1 MRKVNPWNWFTKKRG
16 PGYPRTIFIN
26 EPLPDDYYDKKGR
39 VLKNKSF
46 CSNQNITSKYTIIT
60 FVPRNLLEQFRR
72 VANIFFLFIAILQ
85 FFPKFSTISPG
96 LVILPL
102 IVVLAITMLKDG
114 YEDIKRHQSDHKV
127 NHSVVHVLGG
137 GGYVN
142 PNPTKPKSKTF
153 VRGIP
158 LPHRRSKK
166 KAAAEKEARK
176 SLNLDPERAAS
187 PPPRMSHEEIRRV
200 QSHVSNWDDDPEAGD
215 SPKELGW
222 QRTIWE
228 DVKVG
233 DIVKIY
239 DNEQIPAGK
248 SPCTGRPGPA
258 RRSAPEVNCLLT
270 SFQTLSFARPLRR
283 KMFVSSKRR
292 TSTER
297 RTSSPAMQSPVL
309 RSWTMS
315 NPRRRRTSTSTW
327 MRPRSTCTV

>member
-1 MRKVNPWNWFTKKRG
+1 MPGSTSGAPLVARRRQRRRARGEGSIYYKLITQPLDMLNPWNWINKKRG
-16 PGYPRTIFIN
+16 PGHPRTIYIN

-39 VLKNKSF
+39 VLKSKLF
-46 CSNQNITSKYTIIT
+46 PSNQNITSKYTIIT

-72 VANIFFLFIAILQ
+72 VANVFFLAIAILQ

-142 PNPTKPKSKTF
+142 PNPTKPKAKTF

-158 LPHRRSKK
+158 LPSRKSKK
-166 KAAAEKEARK
+166 ARDREARK
-176 SLNLDPERAAS
+176 SLNLDPDRS
-187 PPPRMSHEEIRRV
+187 GTPQLRMSHDEMRRV

-215 SPKELGW
+215 TSKELGW

-239 DNEQIPAGK
+239 DNEQIPAG
-248 SPCTGRPGPA
+248 
-258 RRSAPEVNCLLT
+258 E
-270 SFQTLSFARPLRR
+270 
-283 KMFVSSKRR
+283 
-292 TSTER
+292 
-297 RTSSPAMQSPVL
+297 
-309 RSWTMS
+309 
-315 NPRRRRTSTSTW
+315 
-327 MRPRSTCTV
+327 